1 MSERGDPDKIN
12 SNKFLFYMNSGHIL
26 ERFDKQDDLVNY
38 LLRVSVCFTIFTL
51 EDFEID
57 NLFIIVTDC
66 MSDSHTIVD

>member
-1 MSERGDPDKIN
+1 
-12 SNKFLFYMNSGHIL
+12 MNSGHIL

-57 NLFIIVTDC
+57 DLFIIVTDC